1 MDYLKEALAVGF
13 NKKIAEIEEDTG
25 QAYTGLRFLSGIDWL
40 LGYGTIAYNDS
51 IDYLGDAGYD
61 ITGLQHVNQLS
72 DFNVEQIYYKL
83 MEVFEQELP
92 EPEPESDPE
101 PDPEPD
107 PEV

>member
-1 MDYLKEALAVGF
+1 MDYLKESLAVGF

-25 QAYTGLRFLSGIDWL
+25 QPYTGLRFLSEIDWL
-40 LGYGTIAYNDS
+40 LGHGTIAYNDS
-51 IDYLGDAGYD
+51 IDYLEDVGYD

-72 DFNVEQIYYKL
+72 DFNVEQVYYKL

-92 EPEPESDPE
+92 EPEPE
-101 PDPEPD
+101 PD